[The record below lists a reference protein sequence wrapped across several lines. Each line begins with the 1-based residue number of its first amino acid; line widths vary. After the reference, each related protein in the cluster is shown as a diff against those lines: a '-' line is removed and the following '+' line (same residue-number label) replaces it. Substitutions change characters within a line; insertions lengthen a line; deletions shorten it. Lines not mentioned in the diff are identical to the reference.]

1 MSQILFQDK
10 NFLQLDAVNILISLV
25 ASTPTLTYP
34 KINSK
39 LNFGEQ
45 DAHVIHLCT
54 VLHLVQVWNIKYIS
68 SQKQNSKEVYMF
80 LDI

>member
-1 MSQILFQDK
+1 
-10 NFLQLDAVNILISLV
+10 
-25 ASTPTLTYP
+25 LTYP

-68 SQKQNSKEVYMF
+68 SQKQN
-80 LDI
+80 